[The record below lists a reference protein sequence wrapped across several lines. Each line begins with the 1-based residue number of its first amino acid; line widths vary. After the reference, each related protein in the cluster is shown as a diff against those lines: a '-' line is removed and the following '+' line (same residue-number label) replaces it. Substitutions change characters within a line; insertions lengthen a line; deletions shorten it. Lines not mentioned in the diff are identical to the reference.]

1 MEAKDRIFWVQR
13 ANSTLYNDGEYK
25 LKLLND
31 KIVAVGD
38 EVLVKFT
45 NGTFQCRVKQIAGF
59 GWHTELDII
68 SVTLQGKT
76 NGKKVQIDSIIDK
89 L

>member
-1 MEAKDRIFWVQR
+1 MEAKDRIFWAQR
-13 ANSTLYNDGEYK
+13 ANSTRYNDGEYK

-31 KIVAVGD
+31 EVVAVGD
-38 EVLVKFT
+38 EVLVRFS
-45 NGTFQCRVKQIAGF
+45 NGIFRSRIKQIAGF
-59 GWHTELDII
+59 GWHTELDIV

-76 NGKKVQIDSIIDK
+76 NGKKVQIDNIIDK

>member
-1 MEAKDRIFWVQR
+1 MEAKDRIFWSQR
-13 ANSTLYNDGEYK
+13 PNSTLYNDGEYK

-31 KIVAVGD
+31 KVVAVGD

-59 GWHTELDII
+59 GHFSELDMI
-68 SVTLQGKT
+68 SVTLRGRK
-76 NGKKVQIDSIIDK
+76 NGKKVHVNNILDK